1 MWEHDF
7 EAARL
12 TDQECDVC
20 ARLRLTERG
29 ENPNLVAELSTGY
42 VVLGDDQY
50 IRGYTV
56 LICKHHAKE
65 LFDLEPDFR
74 AKFLEEMVL
83 TAQAVANVFQ
93 AEKMHYELLGI
104 GRGVHM
110 HWHLFPRHAGDT
122 PQPGPVWLTPKSI
135 LHGPDAQV
143 SDSQRQAWIQ
153 ALREEINRLQAE
165 R

>member
-56 LICKHHAKE
+56 LICKHHATE

-74 AKFLEEMVL
+74 AKFLEEMAL
-83 TAQAVANVFQ
+83 TAQAVEQF
-93 AEKMHYELLGI
+93 K
-104 GRGVHM
+104 
-110 HWHLFPRHAGDT
+110 AG
-122 PQPGPVWLTPKSI
+122 
-135 LHGPDAQV
+135 HGPGICNGYDIYCGICEAIFLAQSNGMGAKALTDLEEMV
-143 SDSQRQAWIQ
+143 SRCLTYRFHEYDIPGTI
-153 ALREEINRLQAE
+153 LY
-165 R
+165 

>member
-56 LICKHHAKE
+56 LICKHHATE

-110 HWHLFPRHAGDT
+110 HWQSVSPPCRRYTAAR
-122 PQPGPVWLTPKSI
+122 PGLA
-135 LHGPDAQV
+135 DAEV
-143 SDSQRQAWIQ
+143 NPAWS
-153 ALREEINRLQAE
+153 
-165 R
+165 

>member
-1 MWEHDF
+1 MWEYDF

-56 LICKHHAKE
+56 LICKHCSIWN
-65 LFDLEPDFR
+65 R
-74 AKFLEEMVL
+74 TSGRSFL
-83 TAQAVANVFQ
+83 
-93 AEKMHYELLGI
+93 KK
-104 GRGVHM
+104 
-110 HWHLFPRHAGDT
+110 WC
-122 PQPGPVWLTPKSI
+122 
-135 LHGPDAQV
+135 
-143 SDSQRQAWIQ
+143 
-153 ALREEINRLQAE
+153 
-165 R
+165 

>member
-29 ENPNLVAELSTGY
+29 ENPTWSRNCRPGMSSWGRSVYSRLHGV
-42 VVLGDDQY
+42 DMQ
-50 IRGYTV
+50 
-56 LICKHHAKE
+56 HHATE

-110 HWHLFPRHAGDT
+110 HWHLFPPCRRYTAAR
-122 PQPGPVWLTPKSI
+122 PGLA
-135 LHGPDAQV
+135 DAEV
-143 SDSQRQAWIQ
+143 NPAWS
-153 ALREEINRLQAE
+153 
-165 R
+165 